1 MNDLKNV
8 FSSNLKKLM
17 ANHGESVADLAS
29 SIGIAYSTVSDWKN
43 CKKMPRSGALQK
55 LADHYHINAS
65 DLLEDKTPDDNETP
79 QFRAIQR
86 KAKKLSAKDQ
96 DLLLSILERTFRNE
110 FGENNDK

>member
-1 MNDLKNV
+1 MW
-8 FSSNLKKLM
+8 S
-17 ANHGESVADLAS
+17 HGESVADLAN

-43 CKKMPRSGALQK
+43 CKKMPRLGALQK

-65 DLLEDKTPDDNETP
+65 DLLENKITDDNETL

-86 KAKKLSAKDQ
+86 KAKKLTTKDQ
-96 DLLLSILERTFRNE
+96 ELLLSILERTFRNE